1 MSKEKKIY
9 LCSFAS
15 PDLKRSVLRF
25 KKQAS
30 RINVYK
36 NIKVY
41 SYNDLSLEKKYQI
54 DNFKINN
61 KKRLFGYGCWKAEI
75 INDFM
80 SSIPKD
86 AVLQYSDI
94 GCHLNS
100 KGEKKLLE
108 YYDLTV
114 ENDILAFQYKKPRFN
129 FNDLEFQIYYEYENT
144 KGDLFN
150 HFNLNLNSEVSKT
163 EQFWSGSV
171 FFKNNE
177 KSKVFLKKWMDICKI
192 DNLIDDETSKIGNHK
207 NFKEHRHDQS
217 VFSIICKLYK
227 VFSVSASEAEW
238 AENSNGRTWSHLENF
253 PILAKRDKKYNL
265 FTRFINRQKRNI
277 NRFLKK

>member
-25 KKQAS
+25 KKQAN

-75 INDFM
+75 INNFM

-108 YYDLTV
+108 YFDL
-114 ENDILAFQYKKPRFN
+114 LG
-129 FNDLEFQIYYEYENT
+129 FNDPNVLEAR
-144 KGDLFN
+144 KKLSS
-150 HFNLNLNSEVSKT
+150 LM
-163 EQFWSGSV
+163 
-171 FFKNNE
+171 FK
-177 KSKVFLKKWMDICKI
+177 
-192 DNLIDDETSKIGNHK
+192 
-207 NFKEHRHDQS
+207 
-217 VFSIICKLYK
+217 
-227 VFSVSASEAEW
+227 
-238 AENSNGRTWSHLENF
+238 
-253 PILAKRDKKYNL
+253 
-265 FTRFINRQKRNI
+265 
-277 NRFLKK
+277 